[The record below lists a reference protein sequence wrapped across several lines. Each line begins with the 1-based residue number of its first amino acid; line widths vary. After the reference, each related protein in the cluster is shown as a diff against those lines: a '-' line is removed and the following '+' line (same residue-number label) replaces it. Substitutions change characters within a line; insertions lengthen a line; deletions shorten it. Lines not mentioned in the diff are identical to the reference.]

1 MAELK
6 TQKNDRSVST
16 FLEAIPDEQKRQDS
30 LKIVELMKLASGAE
44 PSMWGDSII
53 GFGAIHLKYASGR
66 ELDWFPVG
74 FSPRKQNL
82 TLYIIPGFETYDAL
96 LAKLG
101 KYKMGKACIY
111 INKLADVDSSVLYDL
126 VKASVN
132 HQLKSNA

>member
-82 TLYIIPGFETYDAL
+82 TFYIIPAFETYDAL

>member
-6 TQKNDRSVST
+6 TQKNDRRVST

-82 TLYIIPGFETYDAL
+82 TFYIIPGFETYDAL